1 MMHHEDPLQG
11 SAESWAASSQQWPW
25 EHGVEPAI
33 ELNAEGEGGLA
44 PSLEATVPLPRYRP
58 ERLI

>member
-1 MMHHEDPLQG
+1 MMHNEDHLQG
-11 SAESWAASSQQWPW
+11 SADSWAASSPQRAW
-25 EHGVEPAI
+25 EHGAAPTI
-33 ELNAEGEGGLA
+33 ELSAEGEGGLA